1 MAGNFVWDLSFDQC
15 AKGIRKISLL
25 KIHYNVI
32 FGCPKEC
39 AYHKINYVKIHQE
52 WHHACLTIKTTQKTY
67 NTMQS
72 DTKLYYDGELVNK
85 GIQKIYGTK

>member
-1 MAGNFVWDLSFDQC
+1 M
-15 AKGIRKISLL
+15 
-25 KIHYNVI
+25 
-32 FGCPKEC
+32 
-39 AYHKINYVKIHQE
+39 KIHQE

-85 GIQKIYGTK
+85 GIQKIYGTVQVHDLILLPKQSLISVFFIVI